1 MSTAEYER
9 LGDLQRQLDDV
20 HTTLIGLQVLLSWTI
35 MAGAVYYLYKSGA
48 LERLA
53 AHV

>member
-9 LGDLQRQLDDV
+9 LTQVQNQLDDV
-20 HTTLIGLQVLLSWTI
+20 HTTLIGIQVLLSWTV
-35 MAGAVYYLYKSGA
+35 MAAAVYYLYKSGT

-53 AHV
+53 HV